1 MQASRWGAWG
11 RKRML
16 EDSHSLPVASTADAV
31 VINPGIVSVPLN
43 ARLHSP
49 GSGDSFYGTL
59 ACLFG

>member
-1 MQASRWGAWG
+1 
-11 RKRML
+11 ML